1 MEMTKE
7 IREGKEIYAQ
17 RKNYENAELA
27 VLNGATEE
35 QAQAIVRLCGDRHYI
50 HRNRSSV
57 FHAESGDAE
66 TIGELLS
73 NCSTGESINDYLS
86 KAGLPRIEC
95 TYSFDDDTSNDY
107 LYELEGMTYEEA
119 EEKTEEVMEQF
130 YKDIIKYI
138 QDFDDKYNTHFTP
151 TLAGRMKGY
160 EF

>member
-1 MEMTKE
+1 MAETKKGQPKGWKVNNMEITKE

-35 QAQAIVRLCGDRHYI
+35 QAQAIARLCGDRHYI

-57 FHAESGDAE
+57 FCAESGDAE

-86 KAGLPRIEC
+86 KAGLPRRKLKKLWNNLI
-95 TYSFDDDTSNDY
+95 
-107 LYELEGMTYEEA
+107 
-119 EEKTEEVMEQF
+119 
-130 YKDIIKYI
+130 KDIIKYI

>member
-1 MEMTKE
+1 MEITKE
-7 IREGKEIYAQ
+7 MREGKEIYAQ

-57 FHAESGDAE
+57 FYAESGDAE

-86 KAGLPRIEC
+86 KAGQPRIEY
-95 TYSFDDDTSNDY
+95 TYN
-107 LYELEGMTYEEA
+107 
-119 EEKTEEVMEQF
+119 
-130 YKDIIKYI
+130 
-138 QDFDDKYNTHFTP
+138 FDDKYNTHFTP

>member
-1 MEMTKE
+1 MEITKE

-66 TIGELLS
+66 T
-73 NCSTGESINDYLS
+73 
-86 KAGLPRIEC
+86 
-95 TYSFDDDTSNDY
+95 
-107 LYELEGMTYEEA
+107 
-119 EEKTEEVMEQF
+119 KTEEVMEQF
-130 YKDIIKYI
+130 DKDIIKYI